1 MDVRF
6 LKQLITLTLL
16 FCLLS
21 CGNISIEQ
29 DVDIEIINSY
39 LENSKNE
46 SGKEKLISVNKAF
59 DLAKELQN
67 EEKVITTLFKIG
79 LEYYNLKEYE
89 LFKKVTLNISQLS
102 IKAGD
107 SISIAR
113 SFGNMGSYY
122 NRKNIPDSAFYSF
135 NKAVKI
141 YRRLDKLKKLD
152 EKAKVSFGATLY
164 NIALIQK
171 QFKDFSGGE
180 ANIIDAIEQFEKIKA
195 YDRLFFCYNNLGI
208 ISKDLGENDEA
219 IVKYQKAIEYARKTK
234 NGKYREIQALNN
246 IGVVFKNQK
255 KYDLAIKTYKEALS
269 HKGILDSKPRS
280 KAILI
285 DNMTYAKF
293 LSGKKDR
300 ILESF
305 LKSLKI
311 RDSIKD
317 NSGLITNNIHIAEYY
332 KSISE
337 DSLSMVYAIE
347 AMKISKFT
355 GSIKELL
362 NSLFFLKDLNENR
375 ESLKFAN
382 LYIKLNDS
390 VQNQERLSRNKFARI
405 KFETEEKEQQIIE
418 VQNQNT
424 IYLLGIL
431 LLLTGI
437 SFASYFFR
445 QRTKYLAQQNKIVQ
459 FQASYETETRISKRL
474 HDELGNDIFQAMLQ
488 YQSDPHD
495 PQIQQKLNSAYS
507 RARDISRE
515 NNEFETD
522 ETFPE
527 ELNDMLRNYTKN
539 GIQLMVR
546 GLDKVVWNDFE
557 TSLKITVYR
566 VLQELMT
573 NMKKHSKASLVVLI
587 FSNKDNMLTIKYSD
601 NGVGVDKEDLNS
613 KNGLQNTEKRIRAM
627 NGTFIFDS
635 EKEKGFKAEIRIPS

>member
-1 MDVRF
+1 M
-6 LKQLITLTLL
+6 ITLTLL

>member
-46 SGKEKLISVNKAF
+46 SGKEKLISINKAF

-587 FSNKDNMLTIKYSD
+587 FSHKDNMLTIKYSD